1 MAISGISG
9 LDSSY
14 GIPFAAAA
22 GTARG
27 ATTGSECGAN
37 ELSVG
42 GTQAG
47 RNACAKNEG
56 VGADGIGGTGSGSR
70 AKNGEPLTAEEQDRV
85 RELKRRDAEV
95 RAHEQSHLA
104 AGSQYTRSGASYEFT
119 AGPDGV
125 QYAVGGEVS
134 IDTSPIADDPSATVR
149 KMAVVK
155 RAALAP
161 ARPSGQDYSIAAK
174 AEASAAEARQE
185 MQKQAAGKVGTGS
198 GFQAGT
204 KGTNL
209 DRTA

>member
-1 MAISGISG
+1 MTIR
-9 LDSSY
+9 LSSIDNSFGMSY
-14 GIPFAAAA
+14 AAAA
-22 GTARG
+22 GMARG
-27 ATTGSECGAN
+27 TATGSSCGAN
-37 ELSVG
+37 ELATG

-47 RNACAKNEG
+47 GSACAKSKGPGTDG
-56 VGADGIGGTGSGSR
+56 VGGTGPGSR
-70 AKNGEPLTAEEQDRV
+70 ARNGDPLTPEEQDRV

-95 RAHEQSHLA
+95 RAHEQAHLA

-125 QYAVGGEVS
+125 RYAVGGEVS
-134 IDTSPIADDPSATVR
+134 IDTSPVADDPSATAR

-161 ARPSGQDYSIAAK
+161 ARPSGQDYSIASK

-185 MQKQAAGKVGTGS
+185 MQKQSAGKAVAGS